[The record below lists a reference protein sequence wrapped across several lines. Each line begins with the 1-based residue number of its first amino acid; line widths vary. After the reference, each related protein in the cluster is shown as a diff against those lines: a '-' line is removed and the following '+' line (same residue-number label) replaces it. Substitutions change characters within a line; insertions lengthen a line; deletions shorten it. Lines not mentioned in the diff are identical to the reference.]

1 MWPNIKKTVTTVK
14 EALNALQESAYASNL
29 DSSTEETTRKSKRRK
44 PNFLIDS
51 SEDEFEL
58 QSNKVSIKQKKSKH
72 ITDDNETVND
82 NASSEPAFS
91 HNLSTVEGRPRNKCF
106 LSQTTST
113 EPSFSE
119 VNELNAKQYLAN
131 AETSTNLRKG
141 ERSKYTTVTK
151 IDTTADDPFKRKLF
165 TILEELKYGQKN
177 ILRVLESLTAANSAT
192 HLATRQ
198 FNLPITCDAELD
210 QIENKLQNTENLEI
224 MVKELI
230 LIGGDSVKMCT
241 QLIMKK
247 IMSKEMS
254 LLYSLQG
261 RKGKRQFNK
270 LTMFQAITLAVQSK
284 FSNAEECII
293 SKFRCM
299 RYLVNIGHSKPVD
312 ITDIE
317 NEEPKEINT
326 VERRKR
332 KDWPKKARK
341 ENGLFRKK

>member
-1 MWPNIKKTVTTVK
+1 MPWDIIHWDNCVDYVPQSWAANESRTRYYWPPKSKHQIQKLILLEVEPDKNWDTHVAEYKKTVTTVE

-58 QSNKVSIKQKKSKH
+58 QSNKVSVKQKRSKH
-72 ITDDNETVND
+72 ITDVNETVND
-82 NASSEPAFS
+82 N
-91 HNLSTVEGRPRNKCF
+91 
-106 LSQTTST
+106 
-113 EPSFSE
+113 
-119 VNELNAKQYLAN
+119 ELNTKQYLAN

-141 ERSKYTTVTK
+141 ERSKSTTVTK
-151 IDTTADDPFKRKLF
+151 IDTTTDDPFKRKLF

-198 FNLPITCDAELD
+198 FNLPITCDAELE
-210 QIENKLQNTENLEI
+210 QIENKLQNTENFEI

-230 LIGGDSVKMCT
+230 LIGGDTVKMCT

-254 LLYSLQG
+254 LIYSLQG

-270 LTMFQAITLAVQSK
+270 LKVFHAILAVQSK
-284 FSNAEECII
+284 FSNPEECVI
-293 SKFRCM
+293 SK
-299 RYLVNIGHSKPVD
+299 YIGTALATAGD
-312 ITDIE
+312 RDGG
-317 NEEPKEINT
+317 
-326 VERRKR
+326 
-332 KDWPKKARK
+332 RK
-341 ENGLFRKK
+341 ERQKDPANIMN